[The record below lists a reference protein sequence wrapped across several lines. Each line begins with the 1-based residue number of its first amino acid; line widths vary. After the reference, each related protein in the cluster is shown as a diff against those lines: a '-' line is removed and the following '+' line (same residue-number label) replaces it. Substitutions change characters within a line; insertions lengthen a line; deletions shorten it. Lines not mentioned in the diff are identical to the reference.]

1 MGEVTPEFQ
10 GMIADERELR
20 LHGVTITFSVRVSMV
35 SIKIEIAHTKLLSIA
50 VDVPPDNVR
59 KSLELLIYEFLT

>member
-1 MGEVTPEFQ
+1 
-10 GMIADERELR
+10 
-20 LHGVTITFSVRVSMV
+20 MV